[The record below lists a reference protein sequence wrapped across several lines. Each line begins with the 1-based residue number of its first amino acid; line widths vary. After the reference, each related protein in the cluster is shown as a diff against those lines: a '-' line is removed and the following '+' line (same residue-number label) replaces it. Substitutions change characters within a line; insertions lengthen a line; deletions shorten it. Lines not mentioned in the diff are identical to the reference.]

1 MSKIKDE
8 NFYQVSGW
16 MLNRLELKG
25 IALAVYAIIYGFTQD
40 GESRFTGSIKYLCDF
55 TGASKPTVMK
65 ALNDLT
71 EKGYIQKYEIERN
84 GVRFC
89 EYQVS
94 LQVVK
99 NLYRPGQEILPGG
112 GKETLPGGGK
122 ESLPNNKISDNE
134 KLKENIYTII
144 SHLNEKAGTHYR
156 SETPSTVRLLKGL
169 LTGNQPFT
177 VQDCITVIDKKCA
190 EWRGSEME
198 KYLRPETLFGGKFES
213 YLNARTSM
221 RPQQPQQPKRVA
233 DENESINHTK
243 SFIESLDIYE

>member
-25 IALAVYAIIYGFTQD
+25 IALTVYAIIYGFTQD

-65 ALNDLT
+65 ALNDLC

-99 NLYRPGQEILPGG
+99 NLYRPGKEILPGG

-122 ESLPNNKISDNE
+122 ETLPNNKISDNE
-134 KLKENIYTII
+134 KLKENIYIII
-144 SHLNEKAGTHYR
+144 SHLNEKAGTRYR
-156 SETPSTVRLLKGL
+156 SETPTTIRLLKGL
-169 LTGNQPFT
+169 LTGKQPFT

-190 EWRGSEME
+190 EWLGSDME

-213 YLNARTSM
+213 YLNARTSS
-221 RPQQPQQPKRVA
+221 RQLSKPNQNAADAYSTAKLLELL
-233 DENESINHTK
+233 DENE
-243 SFIESLDIYE
+243 

>member
-65 ALNDLT
+65 ALNDLC

-122 ESLPNNKISDNE
+122 ETLPNNKISDNE
-134 KLKENIYTII
+134 ELKKNIYIII

-156 SETPSTVRLLKGL
+156 STTPSTVRLLHRL
-169 LTGNQPFT
+169 LTGEKPFT
-177 VQDCITVIDKKCA
+177 VQDCIAVIDKKCA
-190 EWRGSEME
+190 EWLGTEWE
-198 KYLRPETLFGGKFES
+198 KYLRPETLFGSKFES
-213 YLNARTSM
+213 YLNARAKVKAK
-221 RPQQPQQPKRVA
+221 PNQNAA
-233 DENESINHTK
+233 DAYSTERLLAM
-243 SFIESLDIYE
+243 LDE